1 MKRILTLGL
10 VLLALALPAQARMK
24 IQQITSPGGVKAWLV
39 EEHSIPFTSLEIR
52 FRGGTSLDRPGKRG
66 AVYMMAGLLEEGA
79 GDMDA
84 QAFQRARDALAA
96 SLGFDANA
104 DAVTISARFLSEN
117 RDRAVDLLRL
127 AINKPR
133 FDDRAIKRVRAQIL
147 SIIAQDRKSPR
158 AIANRAFDK
167 LAFGPDHPYGSSG
180 TGTEQSVRALSRA
193 DVVQAWKD
201 ALARDRLVVAAVGD
215 ITPEQLGLILDRLFD
230 GLPATGRRMPPRAKL
245 VLTPGV
251 TVIDYPSPQS
261 VAVFGEAGIRRDDPD
276 FFAAYVMNRIFGAGG
291 FTSRLTREVREKRGL
306 TYGVYTWLAHYSL
319 ADMLQGSVSSSNDRI
334 AEALKVIRDQ
344 WRKMATGKV
353 SQDELDAAKKYLTGA
368 YPLRFDG
375 NTRIASILAGM
386 QLDGMPA
393 SYIDTR
399 NDRIN
404 AVTLKDVERVAKRL
418 MKPDNLRIVVVGQPV
433 GLKST
438 D

>member
-1 MKRILTLGL
+1 MRRILTLAL
-10 VLLALALPAQARMK
+10 VLLAFAMPAQARMK
-24 IQQITSPGGVKAWLV
+24 IQQVTSPGGIRAWLV

-84 QAFQRARDALAA
+84 QTFQRERDALAA

-104 DAVTISARFLSEN
+104 DAVTISARFLTEN
-117 RDRAVDLLRL
+117 RDKAVDLLRL
-127 AINKPR
+127 AINEPR
-133 FDDRAIKRVRAQIL
+133 FDDSAIKRVRAQIL
-147 SIIAQDRKSPR
+147 SIIARDRKNPR
-158 AIANRAFDK
+158 AIANRTFDR
-167 LAFGPDHPYGSSG
+167 LAFGAGHPYGSSG
-180 TGTEQSVRALSRA
+180 TGTEPSVTALTRD

-215 ITPEQLGLILDRLFD
+215 ITPEKLGRILDRLFER
-230 GLPATGRRMPPRAKL
+230 LPATGAEMPPRAKL

-276 FFAAYVMNRIFGAGG
+276 FFAAFVMNRIFGAGG

-334 AEALKVIRDQ
+334 AQALRVIRDE

-353 SQDELDAAKKYLTGA
+353 TQDELDAAKRYLTGA

-386 QLDGMPA
+386 QLDNMPA

-399 NDRIN
+399 NARIN
-404 AVTLKDVERVAKRL
+404 AVTLEDVARVARRL
-418 MKPDNLRIVVVGQPV
+418 MKPDNLRIVVVGQPK